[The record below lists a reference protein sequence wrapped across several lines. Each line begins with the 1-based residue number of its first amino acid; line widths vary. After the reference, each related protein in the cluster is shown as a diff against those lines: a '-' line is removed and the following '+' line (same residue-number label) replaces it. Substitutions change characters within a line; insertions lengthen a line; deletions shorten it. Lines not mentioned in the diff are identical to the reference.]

1 MAENALAQLDRLGPA
16 SRGTLW
22 AHNLHV
28 WLEPARI
35 GSHLRANLGPAYRC
49 VCFLFGRGRYNA
61 GAGKINPETRL
72 AEPGFDW
79 TLRPRVAELPPPGS
93 IEHLLDRL
101 DPDCFAVEPDTVGL
115 LRHEAPFRCGGGV
128 IFEGEGQFSCRCVP
142 ADVFDL
148 LVYFRTVQPS
158 RLL

>member
-1 MAENALAQLDRLGPA
+1 MRVLPVRAWALQR
-16 SRGTLW
+16 R
-22 AHNLHV
+22 
-28 WLEPARI
+28 R
-35 GSHLRANLGPAYRC
+35 R
-49 VCFLFGRGRYNA
+49 
-61 GAGKINPETRL
+61 K
-72 AEPGFDW
+72 
-79 TLRPRVAELPPPGS
+79 
-93 IEHLLDRL
+93 EHLLDRL